1 MAKKHKLH
9 GQSVIDLIAE
19 QASHLVRASEA
30 LSKLVNAKPEKR
42 EALNMKLHSI
52 EHEAD
57 EATHAAV
64 KKINSSF
71 VLPYDR
77 EDLFELTSIID
88 DCVDMMD
95 EAGDNM
101 VLYGVET
108 LPEKALKQVEI
119 ISECALATEAAMK
132 HLDKITDKTR
142 TFWVELNQLE
152 NHGDTIYRSLI
163 SDIFHDSN
171 ADPMQ
176 VLKMKFVVDCFEA
189 AIDRFEN
196 LANVV
201 ETIAI
206 KEG

>member
-1 MAKKHKLH
+1 M
-9 GQSVIDLIAE
+9 IDLIAE
-19 QASHLVRASEA
+19 QSEHLVKASEA
-30 LSKLVNAKPEKR
+30 LSKLVHAKPEKR

-57 EATHAAV
+57 EATHSV
-64 KKINSSF
+64 LKKINSSF

-77 EDLFELTSIID
+77 EDLFDLTGIID
-88 DCVDMMD
+88 DCVDMID

-101 VLYGVET
+101 VLYGVDT

-119 ISECALATEAAMK
+119 IEECAKATEQAMR
-132 HLDKITDKTR
+132 HLDKITDKTKV
-142 TFWVELNQLE
+142 FWVELNQLE

-163 SDIFHDSN
+163 SDLFN
-171 ADPMQ
+171 DPEANPMA

-196 LANVV
+196 LAAVV

>member
-1 MAKKHKLH
+1 
-9 GQSVIDLIAE
+9 
-19 QASHLVRASEA
+19 
-30 LSKLVNAKPEKR
+30 
-42 EALNMKLHSI
+42 MKLHSI

-57 EATHAAV
+57 EATHAV
-64 KKINSSF
+64 LKKINSSF

-77 EDLFELTSIID
+77 EDLFDLTGIID
-88 DCVDMMD
+88 DCVDMID

-101 VLYGVET
+101 VLYGVDF

-119 ISECALATEAAMK
+119 IGECAIATEQAMK

-142 TFWVELNQLE
+142 VFWVELNQLE
-152 NHGDTIYRSLI
+152 NHGDSIYRSLI
-163 SDIFHDSN
+163 SDLFNDPE
-171 ADPMQ
+171 ADPMT

-196 LANVV
+196 LAAVV